1 MGFPSIW
8 RCRRR
13 KKRSQVMW
21 RREEKKDET
30 AQEQDKCFEF
40 SLSILLLFHVQEGCH
55 ICLHNGEE
63 GLARSAQRLLPK

>member
-1 MGFPSIW
+1 
-8 RCRRR
+8 
-13 KKRSQVMW
+13 MW